1 MVPATSIYRK
11 GDTMKG
17 QYVFFAV
24 LMTALSAALLPISA
38 PAAQV
43 KECIARVPAKA
54 QGYWS
59 WRLIDG
65 RKCWYAGKT
74 VIPKSALRWPATTPA
89 QAKAP
94 AVAPA
99 VQAKAAEAVT
109 VGVVTEKRS
118 DPLNARAQMTD
129 DADSFESRWQARARG
144 L

>member
-17 QYVFFAV
+17 QYIFFAV

-43 KECIARVPAKA
+43 KECIARVPASAK
-54 QGYWS
+54 GHWS

-74 VIPKSALRWPATTPA
+74 VIPKSALRWPATAPA
-89 QAKAP
+89 QAKGP

-99 VQAKAAEAVT
+99 VQAKAAEAAT
-109 VGVVTEKRS
+109 IAVVTEKRS